1 MVGLAIGNRSTF
13 LCYLTIRCWKFM
25 AKTSP
30 DTVVLSNPFDD
41 TPTKKCTTPTV
52 LVGPMQAKQAPG
64 YMPVNSMAMMMQVEN
79 GAPPP
84 LNSLSSLSARVYPSD
99 QPMIFTSSNPNAPPI
114 CPCGKCHREIHDNDQ
129 AIQCYRGCKF
139 WFHRTC
145 VAEAAIVTTK
155 PLFRKS
161 RRRNFLR
168 HTSLT
173 REHQELIQFAKKKWD
188 EFMVEYERARKANN
202 SSSVIYPPASNTNN
216 TDNHFR
222 NVFILIFFQHWNVAD
237 GLDSA
242 YYLRDFHAFDA
253 A

>member
-1 MVGLAIGNRSTF
+1 MRTLLKTLVTS
-13 LCYLTIRCWKFM
+13 RCWKFM

-145 VAEAAIVTTK
+145 VGLLEEAWHMVINEPYAEWVCDSCLATK
-155 PLFRKS
+155 QIPCVIF
-161 RRRNFLR
+161 
-168 HTSLT
+168 T
-173 REHQELIQFAKKKWD
+173 
-188 EFMVEYERARKANN
+188 N
-202 SSSVIYPPASNTNN
+202 S
-216 TDNHFR
+216 
-222 NVFILIFFQHWNVAD
+222 
-237 GLDSA
+237 
-242 YYLRDFHAFDA
+242 
-253 A
+253 

>member
-1 MVGLAIGNRSTF
+1 MHCVRFHTF
-13 LCYLTIRCWKFM
+13 ICSVLSFYIRDGVTSRCWKFM

-145 VAEAAIVTTK
+145 VGLLEEAWHMVINEPYAEWVCDSCLATK
-155 PLFRKS
+155 QIPCIK
-161 RRRNFLR
+161 
-168 HTSLT
+168 
-173 REHQELIQFAKKKWD
+173 
-188 EFMVEYERARKANN
+188 
-202 SSSVIYPPASNTNN
+202 
-216 TDNHFR
+216 
-222 NVFILIFFQHWNVAD
+222 
-237 GLDSA
+237 
-242 YYLRDFHAFDA
+242 
-253 A
+253 